1 MTRTGRIV
9 GRGTNTSD
17 SIALN
22 DSTDVSTGEYVVR
35 AAAVHSMEALYG
47 KGVMSAINASGDIP
61 SQYLK
66 NARRMTRVSM
76 PSIVSDYSAGSSDD
90 VKFESGPTYNI
101 TQNFQYPT
109 ITPISVQTNQKL
121 DKAAMIGM

>member
-1 MTRTGRIV
+1 
-9 GRGTNTSD
+9 
-17 SIALN
+17 
-22 DSTDVSTGEYVVR
+22 
-35 AAAVHSMEALYG
+35 MEALYG

-76 PSIVSDYSAGSSDD
+76 PSIVSDYSAGSSND